1 MKKKTLKVL
10 PLGGVDEIGKNM
22 TVLEYDNDILVVDCG
37 SAFPD
42 EEMLG
47 IDLVI
52 PDISYLERNR
62 PRVKGILLT
71 HGHEDHIGALPYVL
85 KQLDVPVYAT
95 RLTLG
100 LVEVKL
106 AEAGVTGAKLI
117 PIKPRDRVKL
127 GCFEVEFLKI
137 SHSIQ
142 GSVAL
147 AIHTPMGV
155 VFMTGDFKVDYT
167 PVDGEVMDF
176 ARIAAL
182 GEKGVLLL
190 MADSTNVERPGYTLS
205 ERTVG
210 ANLDEFFRNAKGRI
224 IITTFSSNVHR
235 IQQIIDNAIRYNRKV
250 CFSGRSMVRV
260 AGVAMELGE
269 LNVDPKHIVDATE
282 IKNFPDKKLVVITT
296 GSQGEP
302 MSGLMR
308 MAHQTHAQINIKD
321 GDTVILSATP
331 VPGNEK
337 MVQRLINQ
345 LFRCGA
351 NVIYNSLAEVHVSGH
366 ACQEELKLLHSLVKP
381 RYFVPVH
388 GEYRHLKQ
396 HTLLAQTLGMKAK
409 FMKIP
414 QLGHTIEITN
424 NGMSDGE
431 VVQAGGVLVDGLG
444 IGDVGTVVLRDRR
457 HLSQDGLVVVVVT
470 MASGEGALLG
480 MPEII
485 SRGFIYVK
493 DNDELIMDAK
503 KVVVDV
509 VDRQRNLSG
518 GDWTNL
524 KNQMRTS
531 LNKYFYE
538 KTKRSPM
545 ILPIVVEI

>member
-1 MKKKTLKVL
+1 
-10 PLGGVDEIGKNM
+10 
-22 TVLEYDNDILVVDCG
+22 
-37 SAFPD
+37 
-42 EEMLG
+42 
-47 IDLVI
+47 
-52 PDISYLERNR
+52 
-62 PRVKGILLT
+62 
-71 HGHEDHIGALPYVL
+71 
-85 KQLDVPVYAT
+85 
-95 RLTLG
+95 
-100 LVEVKL
+100 
-106 AEAGVTGAKLI
+106 
-117 PIKPRDRVKL
+117 
-127 GCFEVEFLKI
+127 
-137 SHSIQ
+137 
-142 GSVAL
+142 
-147 AIHTPMGV
+147 
-155 VFMTGDFKVDYT
+155 
-167 PVDGEVMDF
+167 
-176 ARIAAL
+176 
-182 GEKGVLLL
+182 
-190 MADSTNVERPGYTLS
+190 
-205 ERTVG
+205 
-210 ANLDEFFRNAKGRI
+210 
-224 IITTFSSNVHR
+224 
-235 IQQIIDNAIRYNRKV
+235 
-250 CFSGRSMVRV
+250 
-260 AGVAMELGE
+260 
-269 LNVDPKHIVDATE
+269 
-282 IKNFPDKKLVVITT
+282 
-296 GSQGEP
+296 

-396 HTLLAQTLGMKAK
+396 HTLLAQTLGMKPK

-431 VVQAGGVLVDGLG
+431 AVQAGGVLVDGLG

-470 MASGEGALLG
+470 MASGEGELLG

-493 DNDELIMDAK
+493 DNDELITDAK

-509 VDRQRNLSG
+509 IDRQRNLSG